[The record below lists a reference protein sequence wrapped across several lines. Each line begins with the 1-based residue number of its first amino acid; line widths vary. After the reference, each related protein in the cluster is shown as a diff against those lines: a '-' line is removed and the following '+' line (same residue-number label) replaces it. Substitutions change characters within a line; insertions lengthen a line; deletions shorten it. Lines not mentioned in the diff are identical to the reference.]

1 MELPGQAYRRHSR
14 GDCQGVLYRP
24 FGASGPCG
32 GGHHQ
37 GRPVRDGPVPLRK
50 ADVHPQLRP
59 RTRARRGV
67 HRRGGTADRRRTT
80 AAADGGT
87 GRDARKRRARI
98 AGLPRKERHT
108 GRLDPAGAV
117 GRADLLAAVCRYAG
131 HARQLRPQHPQPG
144 VRPAHRRGD
153 AFRRPRDG
161 QPQMF
166 RGERQGHPPGDR
178 PRRNRQDRTRR
189 RGRHRRCET
198 NAPAAHPKDPLRRAQ
213 GLDRRVPRLR
223 QSRIRGGRPQGD
235 PPGRRPHPHG
245 RGRRYRSACLRQ
257 RRGAGDRRRAA
268 ADVRGALFRVPPQ
281 PQPGNF
287 GRSRHDG
294 LRASGFRPPSAPNW
308 APPTARYASSRAT
321 AGCR

>member
-1 MELPGQAYRRHSR
+1 
-14 GDCQGVLYRP
+14 
-24 FGASGPCG
+24 
-32 GGHHQ
+32 
-37 GRPVRDGPVPLRK
+37 
-50 ADVHPQLRP
+50 
-59 RTRARRGV
+59 
-67 HRRGGTADRRRTT
+67 
-80 AAADGGT
+80 
-87 GRDARKRRARI
+87 
-98 AGLPRKERHT
+98 
-108 GRLDPAGAV
+108 
-117 GRADLLAAVCRYAG
+117 
-131 HARQLRPQHPQPG
+131 
-144 VRPAHRRGD
+144 
-153 AFRRPRDG
+153 
-161 QPQMF
+161 MF

-294 LRASGFRPPSAPNW
+294 LRASGRHRRQTGRPRPRGMPLRGRRRAADDHPGAGDDLPVAGRRKDRIAQQLLSGHG
-308 APPTARYASSRAT
+308 TAAWSGARSWPGRWP
-321 AGCR
+321 R